1 MEKVGIVL
9 LGIGQRGSL
18 YAEYASKN
26 SNVKIVA
33 LCDSNEQTLKKYAE
47 IYGIP
52 DSMCFTDENA
62 LFGSGKLAETI
73 AISTLDKSH
82 YSEAVRAIELGYDIL
97 LEKPISPSAEEVED
111 LRKRAV
117 EKGVKIAVCH
127 VLRYTP
133 FFMKL
138 KELVDDKVVGDV
150 ININH
155 TENVGY
161 WHMAHSFV
169 RGNFRNAEETSPMIL
184 QKCCHDFDILG
195 WLAGGK
201 CEYVSSIGDLTF
213 FKPENAPKGSATHCC
228 DCKVADDC
236 PYNAYKIYSRR
247 KLVPLEVLSD
257 RSNRF
262 SRCVFHCD
270 NTVVDHQLVN
280 MKFDNGICAHLTMTG
295 FSREF
300 FRRIYIFCTYGVIEG
315 RMEENVITV
324 QRFNGEVTRI
334 DLTES
339 IDKTAPHS
347 GGDRLLFDDFIK
359 SVTGDKTSKGLT
371 SFENSV
377 QSHKMA
383 FAAEQ
388 SRLNGG
394 DSVKL

>member
-1 MEKVGIVL
+1 MKNVGIVL
-9 LGIGQRGSL
+9 LGVGQRGSL
-18 YAEYASKN
+18 YAECALKN
-26 SNVKIVA
+26 RFVHIQA
-33 LCDSNEQTLKKYAE
+33 LCDNTAETLNKCAE
-47 IYGIP
+47 LYDVP
-52 DSMCFTDENA
+52 EEMCFADENE
-62 LFGSGKLAETI
+62 LFKAGRLAETI

-82 YSEAVRAIELGYDIL
+82 YAETVRAIELGYDIL
-97 LEKPISPSAEEVED
+97 LEKPISPDAEEVED
-111 LRKRAV
+111 LSKRAAD
-117 EKGVKIAVCH
+117 KGVKIAVCH

-133 FFMKL
+133 FFRKL
-138 KELVDDKVVGDV
+138 KELIDDKVVGDV

-161 WHMAHSFV
+161 WHQAHSFV

-201 CEYVSSIGDLTF
+201 CEYISSIGDLSF
-213 FKPENAPKGSATHCC
+213 FKSQNAPKGSAAHCC
-228 DCKVADDC
+228 DCGVADDC
-236 PYNAYKIYSRR
+236 PYNAYKIYSKR
-247 KLVPLEVLSD
+247 KLVPIEALSD
-257 RSNRF
+257 KSNRF

-280 MKFDNGICAHLTMTG
+280 MKFDNGVCAHLTMTG

-300 FRRIYIFCTYGVIEG
+300 FRRINVFCTYGVLEG
-315 RMEENVITV
+315 RMEENVILV
-324 QRFNGEVTRI
+324 QRFNGEVTKI
-334 DLTES
+334 DLTDA

-383 FAAEQ
+383 FAAEE

-394 DSVKL
+394 CAVKV